1 MSLNLLHCMPAVA
14 RLRTWSMHHTPAVLL
29 ACVLIGIAM
38 PAQAQK
44 TVSGTVR
51 DADTGE
57 TLPNA
62 SVFVVGTDL
71 GAATNVDG
79 FFALLNVPEDSVT
92 IGFRYLGYQ
101 PAQFRLDIRT
111 LDKPLDVYLQP
122 TTASFDE
129 DVVVTAERYQMMKT
143 AENVSQIT
151 ISPKDLAVLPTAGD
165 VDIFR
170 SLQLMPGISGTNEG
184 SAGLFVRGGT
194 PDQNLVLLDG
204 MTVYHVDHFYGFFSA
219 FNADAIKDVQ
229 VFKGG
234 YPAKYGGRTS
244 SVVDLTG
251 RTGANVLAGH
261 ASVNLLSANATI
273 EAPIGSKSSL
283 LVSAR
288 RSYTDI
294 LESGVYSSIYETVT
308 GEGLNEDQTGGGPF
322 SAQSA
327 AVEPNFYF
335 YDLNARF
342 TYRPTRNDV
351 LALSFYNGKDH
362 LDKSRELI
370 PGAGNL
376 SADTGVL
383 IDSELADFTDWG
395 NIGVSTKWSRQ
406 WSPRFYTNALVAYSN
421 YFSDYDRNGFVE
433 RRDAEA
439 DTLLFENRF
448 STVENNDVQDFTLKL
463 ENEWRLAQHHNVDFG
478 FQYTASD
485 VTYDFVRDDTLG
497 ILSRDQQARHFS
509 GYLQDAWRVFPGL
522 TITPGIRIAYYD
534 QVDETYVEP
543 RLAMKLNLTEQLH
556 VKAAY
561 GQYNQFVARV
571 VNENVT
577 EGARDFWLLADGED
591 VGVQSATHYVAGLSY
606 ELDSWLFDAEA
617 YYKDLSGLTEFSL
630 RFRPSIREISADEL
644 FFTGDGVA
652 RGIEFL
658 IQKKTGRFTGWLSY
672 TLAEVEH
679 TFLDL
684 NDGEPFPALQDQE
697 HELKL
702 VNSFEINEK
711 WLGSLTWT
719 YASGKPYTAPE
730 SFYDIELVDGSVQS
744 YIHVSGKNDRRLP
757 DYHRLDLA
765 IHYLFPVGEE
775 GKGRLGFSVFNLY
788 NQNNIWYKEFD
799 LAETPVTVTDVGF
812 LGFTPNISFRVD
824 F

>member
-1 MSLNLLHCMPAVA
+1 MFKRKVLPATN
-14 RLRTWSMHHTPAVLL
+14 RGLYL
-29 ACVLIGIAM
+29 AAM
-38 PAQAQK
+38 VIFLGLGPWGLVSEAYGQK
-44 TVSGTVR
+44 TVSGIVR
-51 DADTGE
+51 DANTGE

-62 SVFVVGTDL
+62 SVLVVGTAL

-79 FFALLNVPEDSVT
+79 FFVLLGVPEDSVV
-92 IGFRYLGYQ
+92 IGFRYLGYS
-101 PAQFRLDIRT
+101 PAEFKIDVRT
-111 LDKPLDVYLQP
+111 LNRPLDVLLEP
-122 TTASFDE
+122 VTASFE
-129 DVVVTAERYQMMKT
+129 EEVVVTAERYQMMKT
-143 AENVSQIT
+143 AENVSQLT
-151 ISPKDLAVLPTAGD
+151 VSPKDLAVLPTAGD

-251 RTGANVLAGH
+251 RTGANVFAGH

-273 EAPIGSKSSL
+273 EAPIGAKSSL
-283 LVSAR
+283 LLSAR

-308 GEGLNEDQTGGGPF
+308 GEDLNVDQTGGNGPF
-322 SAQSA
+322 GQQSA

-335 YDLNARF
+335 YDVNARL
-342 TYRPTRNDV
+342 TYRPSRKDV

-370 PGAGNL
+370 PGAGNFGAEANV
-376 SADTGVL
+376 S

-406 WSPRFYTNALVAYSN
+406 WTPRFYTNALVAYSN

-433 RRDAEA
+433 RRDADA
-439 DTLLFENRF
+439 DTVLFANTF
-448 STVENNDVQDFTLKL
+448 STVENNDVQDLTLKL
-463 ENEWRLAQHHNVDFG
+463 ENEWRLSQNHNVEFG
-478 FQYTASD
+478 AQYTASD
-485 VTYDFVRDDTLG
+485 VTYNFVRDDTLG
-497 ILSRDQQARHFS
+497 VLSRDQLGRQFS
-509 GYLQDAWRVFPGL
+509 AYVQDTWRVFPGL
-522 TITPGIRIAYYD
+522 TVTPGLRMAHYD
-534 QVDETYVEP
+534 QVDQTYLEP
-543 RLAMKLNLTEQLH
+543 RLAMKFNLTPRLH
-556 VKAAY
+556 LKAAY
-561 GQYNQFVARV
+561 GDYNQFVARV

-591 VGVQSATHYVAGLSY
+591 VGVQGATHYVAGLSY
-606 ELDSWLFDAEA
+606 DAANWLFDVEA

-644 FFTGDGVA
+644 FFTGDGIA
-652 RGIEFL
+652 RGMEFL

-679 TFLDL
+679 TFADL
-684 NDGEPFPALQDQE
+684 NNGAPFPALQDQE

-702 VNSFEINEK
+702 VNSFEINEQ
-711 WLGSLTWT
+711 WLGSMTWT

-757 DYHRLDLA
+757 AYHRLDLA
-765 IHYLFPVGEE
+765 VHYLFPVGEAAK
-775 GKGRLGFSVFNLY
+775 GKLGFSIFNLY
-788 NQNNIWYKEFD
+788 NQSNTWYKEFD
-799 LAETPVTVTDVGF
+799 LSQTPVTVTDVGF
-812 LGFTPNISFRVD
+812 LGFTPNLSFRVD